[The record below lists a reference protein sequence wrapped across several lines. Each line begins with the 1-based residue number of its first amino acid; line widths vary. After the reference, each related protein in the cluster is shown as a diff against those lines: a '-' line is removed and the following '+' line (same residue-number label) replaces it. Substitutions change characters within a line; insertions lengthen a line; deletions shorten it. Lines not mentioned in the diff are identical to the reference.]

1 MKGTSVRLVVAAGIF
16 TLASGVGVAT
26 ALPAQAQTAVADWNF
41 DETGSP
47 PPVLTDDSGT
57 VLPTMTP
64 RSAGSPETVRRSAST
79 APGSSMYPTHPA

>member
-1 MKGTSVRLVVAAGIF
+1 MEEPDEETSVSAGRGGIF
-16 TLASGVGVAT
+16 TLTSAVGVAT

-57 VLPTMTP
+57 VPPNNGTP
-64 RSAGSPETVRRSAST
+64 IGGSPETGRR
-79 APGSSMYPTHPA
+79 